1 MQTDALNEAAVRAAE
16 FLRTVAHPGRLRIVC
31 ALMDGEL
38 SASQLARQA
47 RLPAPALSQQA
58 AILEAEGMIGR
69 RREGRSVFYRLLARE
84 VKPLAKLLYRL
95 FCKPA
100 ETTPGRRAEK
110 KEDPNEQAEIVHRDA
125 GRRR

>member
-1 MQTDALNEAAVRAAE
+1 MQTDALNEAAERAAE

-69 RREGRSVFYRLLARE
+69 RREGRSVVYRLLARATVA
-84 VKPLAKLLYRL
+84 VKQRMTAATGASV
-95 FCKPA
+95 PA
-100 ETTPGRRAEK
+100 AEWMVS
-110 KEDPNEQAEIVHRDA
+110 NEKVAERHC
-125 GRRR
+125 GC

>member
-1 MQTDALNEAAVRAAE
+1 MQIDALNESAERAAD

-38 SASQLARQA
+38 SASQLARHA
-47 RLPAPALSQQA
+47 RLPGPGLSQQA
-58 AILEAEGMIGR
+58 AILAAEGLIGR
-69 RREGRSVFYRLLARE
+69 RRDGRSVFYRLLSPE

-100 ETTPGRRAEK
+100 QTAAGRRARK
-110 KEDPNEQAEIVHRDA
+110 KGETL
-125 GRRR
+125 